1 LTLIALCVNIQYNI
15 DTKTLTCDEKW
26 LFMTHNVLYSQ
37 EEIERQVDALA
48 RLIAKDVGESPTIL
62 VGLLNGSVV
71 FLSDIMRQLYLY
83 GVKPEVDFMVISSY
97 KDGHTSDGTIEI
109 IQDIRSSV
117 EGKTVIVIDDIADT
131 GLTLYEVKKTLAKRN
146 PAKLLTCVLLDKP
159 SRRKYDVQPD
169 YSAFVIDDVFVVG
182 YGLDSASRFR
192 YLPYIAVLSE

>member
-1 LTLIALCVNIQYNI
+1 MASCVNIQYNI
-15 DTKTLTCDEKW
+15 DTKTLTCDEKEG
-26 LFMTHNVLYSQ
+26 FVTHNTLYSQ

-48 RLIAKDVGESPTIL
+48 RLIAKDVGQSPTIL

-71 FLSDIMRQLYLY
+71 FLSDIMRRLYLY
-83 GVKPEVDFMVISSY
+83 GVTPEVDFMVVSSY
-97 KDGHTSDGTIEI
+97 KDGHSSNGTIEI
-109 IQDIRSSV
+109 IQDIRSSI

-131 GLTLYEVKKTLAKRN
+131 GLTLLEVKKTLAKRN

-159 SRRKYDVQPD
+159 SRRKFDVKPD
-169 YSAFVIDDVFVVG
+169 YTAFTIDNVFVVG